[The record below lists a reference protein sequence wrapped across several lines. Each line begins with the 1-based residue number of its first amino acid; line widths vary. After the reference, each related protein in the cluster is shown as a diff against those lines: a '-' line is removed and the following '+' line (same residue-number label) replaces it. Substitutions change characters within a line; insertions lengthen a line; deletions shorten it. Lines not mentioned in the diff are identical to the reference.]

1 MKSASTFVIYGVSDC
16 PACLMVCAAAMD
28 YYPKCEYVFVNMDF
42 GESYRS
48 EIKQK
53 YDHHTYPIIIFA
65 ENGCE
70 TLVGGYDELVSFI
83 ANHKEYGA
91 NSTPV
96 IDKKRE
102 PV

>member
-1 MKSASTFVIYGVSDC
+1 MKPASAFVIYGVSDC
-16 PACLMVCAAAMD
+16 PACLMACAAAMD

-48 EIKQK
+48 EVKQK
-53 YDHHTYPIIIFA
+53 YDHHTSPIIIFA

-83 ANHKEYGA
+83 ANHKKYGV
-91 NSTPV
+91 NSAPV
-96 IDKKRE
+96 VDKKKE

>member
-1 MKSASTFVIYGVSDC
+1 MKPASAFVIYGVSDC
-16 PACLMVCAAAMD
+16 PACLMACAAAMD

-83 ANHKEYGA
+83 ANHKKYGV
-91 NSTPV
+91 NSAPV
-96 IDKKRE
+96 VDKKKE
-102 PV
+102 TV

>member
-16 PACLMVCAAAMD
+16 PACLMACAAAMD

-53 YDHHTYPIIIFA
+53 YNHHTYPIIIFE

-83 ANHKEYGA
+83 ANHKKYGA

>member
-1 MKSASTFVIYGVSDC
+1 MKPASAFVIYGVSDC
-16 PACLMVCAAAMD
+16 PACLMACAASMD
-28 YYPKCEYVFVNMDF
+28 YFPKCEYVFVNMDF

-48 EIKQK
+48 EVKQK

-83 ANHKEYGA
+83 ANHKKYGV
-91 NSTPV
+91 NSAPV
-96 IDKKRE
+96 VDKKKE

>member
-1 MKSASTFVIYGVSDC
+1 MKPASAFVIYGVSDC
-16 PACLMVCAAAMD
+16 PACLMACAAAMD

-48 EIKQK
+48 EVKQK

-83 ANHKEYGA
+83 ANHKKYGV
-91 NSTPV
+91 NSAPV
-96 IDKKRE
+96 VDKKKE
-102 PV
+102 HV